1 MLAAAAVGNSTLA
14 VLHSSGLVQWAT
26 IEPEGCSSL
35 HVAHVHIVEDGASA
49 LAAAGDGAVLVARTP
64 KPSSPSFALLSPH
77 HTPIETD
84 FGLSCTGR
92 WAALATHHNSLFT
105 VCNPDPA
112 KPQSLELTHLVR
124 PHGGAWATNTSEG
137 AAVKINGTRSW
148 TLPKTSP
155 LLGVELMDVYGDQ
168 GVTAAVV
175 SADTTVTL
183 FDVWSGDATLPIL
196 GPAAED
202 ESAASRQLDP
212 GRTWSSIASSRFIMA
227 SYYMNASDGTPPTV
241 GHDTQLFGLRVPDA
255 SRSGFENE
263 FVVDLLLFGQSV
275 HLERRQSSLR
285 DWKGQRQFSL
295 MEHNMTLPLD
305 RDQVRQWMTDTN
317 VDSFSFSVCDRASGS
332 DNSSTAFVQFVRF
345 LHLTTDFAVNGRQLR
360 VALVLDPPTEATE
373 GSGCGPPGD
382 SPLTAWN
389 DTALFD
395 GTRSGLHARL
405 SCEDVC
411 TPGLTTACCAQT
423 RRNALLQP
431 DRLRDV
437 GRACRAAGCPVPA
450 SRLARHRRYEPRHQ
464 PAISDIHC
472 RRGRASQR
480 RFKSCATPLVK
491 MAGV

>member
-1 MLAAAAVGNSTLA
+1 M
-14 VLHSSGLVQWAT
+14 
-26 IEPEGCSSL
+26 
-35 HVAHVHIVEDGASA
+35 
-49 LAAAGDGAVLVARTP
+49 
-64 KPSSPSFALLSPH
+64 
-77 HTPIETD
+77 
-84 FGLSCTGR
+84 
-92 WAALATHHNSLFT
+92 
-105 VCNPDPA
+105 
-112 KPQSLELTHLVR
+112 
-124 PHGGAWATNTSEG
+124 
-137 AAVKINGTRSW
+137 
-148 TLPKTSP
+148 SP
-155 LLGVELMDVYGDQ
+155 LLGVELLDVYGDQ

-175 SADTTVTL
+175 SVDTTVTL

-202 ESAASRQLDP
+202 SSAVSRQLDP

-285 DWKGQRQFSL
+285 AWKGQRQFSL

-345 LHLTTDFAVNGRQLR
+345 LSLTTDFAVNGRQLR

-373 GSGCGPPGD
+373 GSGCGPPGN

-395 GTRSGLHARL
+395 GARSVLA
-405 SCEDVC
+405 
-411 TPGLTTACCAQT
+411 
-423 RRNALLQP
+423 
-431 DRLRDV
+431 
-437 GRACRAAGCPVPA
+437 RAA
-450 SRLARHRRYEPRHQ
+450 
-464 PAISDIHC
+464 
-472 RRGRASQR
+472 
-480 RFKSCATPLVK
+480 F
-491 MAGV
+491 M